1 MKFIELT
8 HKSGRKSLYNAG
20 NISRIYIA
28 DSNYCTTETVVT
40 YTAGNTEYTISVKET
55 YEQIKELVNNACSK

>member
-8 HKSGRKSLYNAG
+8 HISGRKSLYNTG
-20 NISRIYIA
+20 NISCIYIA
-28 DSNYCTTETVVT
+28 ASDDCTTETVVT

-55 YEQIKELVNNACSK
+55 YEQIKEMLNA